1 MRRWQLNY
9 LFTVRGTTQEEL
21 NKSIYLLKNL
31 ERSYLSKNSLYLQMK
46 TQFLEILT
54 NVDPVILSN
63 RGTFCCGFAL
73 FWLDLCQHHHSEY
86 IDVRPTYTF
95 SDSLFV
101 LHDWQRNCHPYLYP
115 FHNTIPKCRE
125 WCCCYCYV
133 VYTKDYCFAQIQTLY
148 YYIIHISHTLPTRHA
163 SSEMSWHFGHH
174 YSITS
179 YHANAAFRKKGHWK
193 AYMVFLS

>member
-46 TQFLEILT
+46 KQFVEILT

-63 RGTFCCGFAL
+63 RGTFCYGFAL
-73 FWLDLCQHHHSEY
+73 FWLDLYQHHRSEY

-95 SDSLFV
+95 SDSMFV
-101 LHDWQRNCHPYLYP
+101 LHDWQRNCHIYIHFITP
-115 FHNTIPKCRE
+115 FRNAESDVAATVMLSIQKIIVLPK
-125 WCCCYCYV
+125 YKHSA
-133 VYTKDYCFAQIQTLY
+133 TT
-148 YYIIHISHTLPTRHA
+148 
-163 SSEMSWHFGHH
+163 
-174 YSITS
+174 
-179 YHANAAFRKKGHWK
+179 
-193 AYMVFLS
+193 